1 MLKFSQNLGC
11 ANFTGFFTGYFTY
24 FSQHFHPIVIMCI
37 YIHISVTIKQFKV
50 QVSSYFFSTSC
61 LISSLYFK
69 EEVMP
74 CVEHSPCNREALSS
88 NPTLTAIASHAGV
101 FRGAC
106 FSSLLTNA
114 CSTKDNFPFLSLAN
128 HNVLSKIW
136 KVDLDRRV
144 I

>member
-1 MLKFSQNLGC
+1 MLKFFSKFRLC
-11 ANFTGFFTGYFTY
+11 KIHTFFHRLFHIFFTV
-24 FSQHFHPIVIMCI
+24 FSSNCDL
-37 YIHISVTIKQFKV
+37 HISMAIKQFKV
-50 QVSSYFFSTSC
+50 QVSSYFFFHLLF

-74 CVEHSPCNREALSS
+74 CVEHSPCNPEALSS
-88 NPTLTAIASHAGV
+88 NPTLSAIASHAGV

-128 HNVLSKIW
+128 HNVLSKFW
-136 KVDLDRRV
+136 KVDLDRRE